1 MMNSEVQ
8 VNSILTPWWK
18 SGLFW
23 RTFVLLSFLI
33 SVSMGAW
40 VLSFRMVEREPMAE
54 QAANQLVSIV
64 TITRAALTHS
74 DPELRRELLFDLA
87 SNEGIR
93 IYTLEPTDEIEPI
106 LENDRW
112 YILLKLL
119 QKKLGPDTK
128 ISGKVNGIESFW
140 ISFKID
146 DEDEYE
152 YWLAL
157 PRGRLEGPANWQW
170 LWWAVAGF
178 GLSLMGAGFIS
189 GLINRPLAR
198 LAVAARTFASGQT
211 PEMLPETKA
220 ESAEVR
226 DANHSFNQMVRE
238 LERNEKERTEV
249 LAGISHDLRTPLTR
263 IQLELEMSRLSEE
276 EKGGMEADIRQMD
289 AIVGQFL
296 DYARLSIPGQN
307 EMVNMSLLLE
317 KVAVEAARSP
327 DVLVQ
332 SSVEQDLFVRGNAID
347 FERMF
352 SNLVSNAERY
362 GRAENSD
369 LVELG
374 ILCRQKNEEVVI
386 EISDQGPGISEEDR
400 ERLLR
405 PFIRLNNARSQANGS
420 GLGLA
425 IVNRIVQ
432 RHGGRLVLK
441 NNMASGLVVSVAF
454 PLAGRD
460 KS

>member
-1 MMNSEVQ
+1 
-8 VNSILTPWWK
+8 
-18 SGLFW
+18 
-23 RTFVLLSFLI
+23 
-33 SVSMGAW
+33 
-40 VLSFRMVEREPMAE
+40 
-54 QAANQLVSIV
+54 
-64 TITRAALTHS
+64 
-74 DPELRRELLFDLA
+74 
-87 SNEGIR
+87 
-93 IYTLEPTDEIEPI
+93 
-106 LENDRW
+106 
-112 YILLKLL
+112 
-119 QKKLGPDTK
+119 
-128 ISGKVNGIESFW
+128 
-140 ISFKID
+140 
-146 DEDEYE
+146 
-152 YWLAL
+152 
-157 PRGRLEGPANWQW
+157 
-170 LWWAVAGF
+170 
-178 GLSLMGAGFIS
+178 
-189 GLINRPLAR
+189 
-198 LAVAARTFASGQT
+198 
-211 PEMLPETKA
+211 
-220 ESAEVR
+220 
-226 DANHSFNQMVRE
+226 
-238 LERNEKERTEV
+238 
-249 LAGISHDLRTPLTR
+249 
-263 IQLELEMSRLSEE
+263 
-276 EKGGMEADIRQMD
+276 MD

>member
-1 MMNSEVQ
+1 
-8 VNSILTPWWK
+8 
-18 SGLFW
+18 
-23 RTFVLLSFLI
+23 
-33 SVSMGAW
+33 
-40 VLSFRMVEREPMAE
+40 MVEREPMAQ

-93 IYTLEPTDEIEPI
+93 IYTLEPGDEIEPVS
-106 LENDRW
+106 ENDRW

-119 QKKLGPDTK
+119 QKRLGPDTR
-128 ISGKVNGIESFW
+128 ISRKVNGIESFW
-140 ISFKID
+140 ISFKMD
-146 DEDEYE
+146 DEDE

-157 PRGRLEGPANWQW
+157 PSGRLEGPANWQW
-170 LWWAVAGF
+170 LWWAAAGF

-211 PEMLPETKA
+211 PEMLPDTKT

-263 IQLELEMSRLSEE
+263 IQLELEMSHLSVE
-276 EKGGMEADIRQMD
+276 EKSGMEADIRQMD

-296 DYARLSIPGQN
+296 DYARLSSPGKN

-317 KVAVEAARSP
+317 KVTTEAARSP
-327 DVLVQ
+327 DVLVR
-332 SSVEQDLFVRGNAID
+332 SHMEQDLFVRGNHTD
-347 FERMF
+347 FERML
-352 SNLVSNAERY
+352 SNLISNAERY
-362 GRAENSD
+362 GRSENTD
-369 LVELG
+369 VVELG
-374 ILCRQKNEEVVI
+374 IFCKQENDEAIIEV
-386 EISDQGPGISEEDR
+386 SDRGPGISEEDR

-405 PFIRLNNARSQANGS
+405 PFIRLDNARSQANGS

-432 RHGGRLVLK
+432 RHGGRLMLK
-441 NNMASGLVVSVAF
+441 NNVVSGLVVSVAF
-454 PLAGRD
+454 PLASKD